1 MADRILEGLNQQQ
14 LAAVTATEGYVRLIA
29 GAGSGKTRTLTRR
42 FAYITQTLGVS
53 PANVLC
59 VTFTNKAASEMRGRI
74 KELAGDSAAGLI
86 TTFHGFCN
94 RVLKEDIHRVSYPKS
109 YLVMDNED
117 QKQMVRKVMEEM
129 GLALK
134 DYRIKH
140 IIDDMIGPK
149 KGAALNY
156 VALMAN
162 TDNGSLEECIRNSYK
177 EDDEIFYRYLLE
189 QKKSFALDF
198 DDLIYFTLYIFT
210 HFRPVLEKWQTR
222 MEYIM
227 VDEFQDVDDTEY
239 ALVSHLAG
247 KHGNLFIVGDP
258 DQTIYSW
265 RGAKLDYIMNFHQ
278 LNPGCQTL
286 MLTENYRSTPQ
297 IVEATNSLIS
307 RNRYRVKKELQAVKA
322 NGARVTYSH
331 CRSDK
336 EEAAWIGEKIAE
348 HREKGLPFGSMAI
361 LYRAHHVSRFL
372 EEELLSRNIPYRVY
386 GGVGFYERREIKD
399 ALSYMRMLTSADDL
413 AFSRIV
419 NVPRRGIS
427 RTKLGQLKEYAE
439 SEGLTLYAALRR
451 CVAEGHEIVKRTKAA
466 EFVTMIESLRD
477 LADECSICHILE
489 QLMAHSGYEQMLR
502 IDGDQERLDNLA
514 ELKQAIIQYEKDEG
528 ETVTVSDYLSAV
540 TLMTAADEPDS
551 TDAVRLMTV
560 HAAKGLEFPVV
571 FACELCE
578 GIFPSRKTNTRDK
591 MEEERRLAYV
601 ALTRARDVLYITDSE
616 GLTLDGA
623 IKYPSRFVFDID
635 RELLEYTVEL
645 SEDLVQ
651 QATAVIEKDEGML
664 DISPLKAGDKIEH
677 PVFGE
682 GEIIERNEKN
692 CCYVVRFPGDK
703 TRSISFSAE
712 FLKGTQQS

>member
-1 MADRILEGLNQQQ
+1 MADRILEGLNEQQ

-59 VTFTNKAASEMRGRI
+59 VTFTNKAAAEMRSRI
-74 KELAGDSAAGLI
+74 KEMTGDNAAGLI

-94 RVLKEDIHRVSYPKS
+94 RVLKEDIHRVSYPKT
-109 YLVMDNED
+109 YLVIDGED
-117 QKQMVRKVMEEM
+117 QKQMVRRVMEDM

-140 IIDDMIGPK
+140 ILEDVIGPK
-149 KGAALNY
+149 KGAALSY
-156 VALMAN
+156 VSLLAN
-162 TDNGSLEECIRNSYK
+162 TDNGALEDCIHKCYK
-177 EDDEIFYRYLLE
+177 EEDEIFYRYLLE

-210 HFRPVLEKWQTR
+210 QFRPVLQKWQER

-227 VDEFQDVDDTEY
+227 VDEFQDVDDSEY
-239 ALVSHLAG
+239 ALVSRLAG

-265 RGAKLDYIMNFHQ
+265 RGAKVDYIMNFDQ
-278 LNPGCQTL
+278 LNNGCQTL

-297 IVEATNSLIS
+297 IVEVTNSLIS
-307 RNRYRVKKELQAVKA
+307 RNRYRIDKQLQAVKES
-322 NGARVTYSH
+322 GARVVYAHS
-331 CRSDK
+331 RSDK
-336 EEAAWIGEKIAE
+336 EEAAWVGERIAE
-348 HREKGLPFGSMAI
+348 HHDAGMTYSSMAI

-372 EEELLSRNIPYRVY
+372 EEELLARNIPYRVY

-399 ALSYMRMLTSADDL
+399 ALCYLRMLTAADDL
-413 AFSRIV
+413 AFERII
-419 NVPRRGIS
+419 NTPRRGIS
-427 RTKLGQLKEYAE
+427 RTKLGHLKEYAE
-439 SEGLTLYAALRR
+439 NEGLSLYEALRR
-451 CVAEGHEIVKRTKAA
+451 CVAEENEIIRRTKAA
-466 EFVTMIESLRD
+466 GFVDMIESLRD
-477 LADECSICHILE
+477 CAEENSVCALLE
-489 QLMAHSGYEQMLR
+489 QLMAASGYEQMLR
-502 IDGDQERLDNLA
+502 MDGDQDRLDNLA
-514 ELKQAIIQYEKDEG
+514 ELKQAIIEYEKAEG
-528 ETVTVSDYLSAV
+528 ETVTVGDYLNAV
-540 TLMTAADEPDS
+540 TLMTAADEPDNI
-551 TDAVRLMTV
+551 DAVKLMTV
-560 HAAKGLEFPVV
+560 HSAKGLEFPVV

-616 GLTLDGA
+616 GMTLEGA

-635 RELLEYTVEL
+635 RELLDYTVEL
-645 SEDLVQ
+645 SEDLIQ
-651 QATAVIEKDEGML
+651 QATEVINKDEDTL
-664 DISPLKAGDKIEH
+664 DTPQRKVGDKFMH

-682 GEIIERNEKN
+682 GEIIERSEKN
-692 CCYVVRFPGDK
+692 SCYVVRFSGNK
-703 TRSISFSAE
+703 TRSISFSAS
-712 FLKGTQQS
+712 FLKEGQ